1 MGQKVHP
8 TGFRTGI
15 TEPWKSRW
23 YASKK
28 DFKVLLLEDVKVRK
42 FLKTKYRAAAIPKVE
57 IERTRDEVKVI
68 LHCARPGVI
77 IGRKGQEVDRLQ
89 EELQE
94 LLGRR
99 VNLKVEEVSRPEIQA
114 QLIAED
120 IADQLT
126 KRAAFRRTLK
136 RALDTTM
143 DAGARGVKIQLAGRL
158 GGAEMSRCE
167 KAIAGSM
174 PLSTL
179 RRRRATSGFKCG
191 STKACTRRLAMAL
204 MPKRVKHRKSQR
216 GRIRGDASR
225 GNRVVFGDFG
235 LQAEQPGWLPAAT
248 IEAGRIAAQQYL
260 RTEGRLY
267 VRVFPHKSITSI
279 PLETRMGK
287 GKGEPEYWAA
297 VIKPGMILYEI
308 GGVTEDAARICMARL
323 AHKMPIRVRFV
334 KRRVM

>member
-8 TGFRTGI
+8 TGFRTGV

-28 DFKVLLLEDVKVRK
+28 EFKDLLLEDVKVRK
-42 FLKTKYRAAAIPKVE
+42 FLKTKYRSAAIPKVE

-68 LHCARPGVI
+68 LHCGRPGVI

-89 EELQE
+89 EELQQ

-114 QLIAED
+114 QLVAED
-120 IADQLT
+120 IADQLV

-136 RALDTTM
+136 RSLDATM
-143 DAGARGVKIQLAGRL
+143 DAGAKGVKIQLAGRL

-179 RRRRATSGFKCG
+179 RAKIDYGFCEA
-191 STKACTRRLAMAL
+191 STPQGNIGIQVWVNQGMYEEDGDGADAQEGQAPKK
-204 MPKRVKHRKSQR
+204 PKRS
-216 GRIRGDASR
+216 
-225 GNRVVFGDFG
+225 
-235 LQAEQPGWLPAAT
+235 
-248 IEAGRIAAQQYL
+248 Y
-260 RTEGRLY
+260 
-267 VRVFPHKSITSI
+267 
-279 PLETRMGK
+279 
-287 GKGEPEYWAA
+287 
-297 VIKPGMILYEI
+297 
-308 GGVTEDAARICMARL
+308 
-323 AHKMPIRVRFV
+323 
-334 KRRVM
+334 KR

>member
-28 DFKVLLLEDVKVRK
+28 DFKDLLLEDVKVRK

-68 LHCARPGVI
+68 LHCARPGVT

-89 EELQE
+89 EELQQ

-179 RRRRATSGFKCG
+179 RAKIDYGFCEAPTAQGNIGIQVWVNQGMYEETGDGADAQEGQAPK
-191 STKACTRRLAMAL
+191 K
-204 MPKRVKHRKSQR
+204 PKRS
-216 GRIRGDASR
+216 
-225 GNRVVFGDFG
+225 
-235 LQAEQPGWLPAAT
+235 
-248 IEAGRIAAQQYL
+248 Y
-260 RTEGRLY
+260 
-267 VRVFPHKSITSI
+267 
-279 PLETRMGK
+279 
-287 GKGEPEYWAA
+287 
-297 VIKPGMILYEI
+297 
-308 GGVTEDAARICMARL
+308 
-323 AHKMPIRVRFV
+323 
-334 KRRVM
+334 KR

>member
-1 MGQKVHP
+1 MGQKVNP
-8 TGFRTGI
+8 VGFRTGI

-23 YASKK
+23 YAAKK
-28 DFKVLLLEDVKVRK
+28 DFRELLLEDFKVRRY
-42 FLKTKYRAAAIPKVE
+42 LKTKHRGAAIPKVE

-68 LHCARPGVI
+68 VHSARPGVI
-77 IGRKGQEVDRLQ
+77 LGRKGQEADRLQ

-143 DAGARGVKIQLAGRL
+143 DAGAKGVKIQLAGRL

-179 RRRRATSGFKCG
+179 RAKIDYGFCEAPTAQGNIGVQVWVNQGMYEESGDGADAQEGQAPK
-191 STKACTRRLAMAL
+191 K
-204 MPKRVKHRKSQR
+204 PKRS
-216 GRIRGDASR
+216 
-225 GNRVVFGDFG
+225 
-235 LQAEQPGWLPAAT
+235 
-248 IEAGRIAAQQYL
+248 Y
-260 RTEGRLY
+260 
-267 VRVFPHKSITSI
+267 
-279 PLETRMGK
+279 
-287 GKGEPEYWAA
+287 
-297 VIKPGMILYEI
+297 
-308 GGVTEDAARICMARL
+308 
-323 AHKMPIRVRFV
+323 
-334 KRRVM
+334 KR